1 MSVLNSILSLG
12 HKCPPKV
19 LGVRLKS
26 FCVGHALA
34 LHKLESPII
43 FGGNITLPD
52 LIEAVA
58 VCAEDP
64 SQAQRIFNSRFR
76 WILFKLWSLRLRRM
90 NLIVEKLKFE
100 KWISSQSNAPEII
113 NDSTKKSKKLSMPW
127 PERILI
133 SLMDLGFREETAL
146 RMAVM
151 DAERLV
157 LAHAEMHGQVE
168 IWSDEQEAL
177 WEYAQSNSR
186 N

>member
-1 MSVLNSILSLG
+1 LSVLNSILSLG
-12 HKCPPKV
+12 HKGPPKV
-19 LGVRLKS
+19 LGVCLKT

-34 LHKLESPII
+34 LHRLESPVI
-43 FGGNITLPD
+43 FGGSITLPD

-58 VCAEDP
+58 ICAEDP
-64 SQAQRIFNSRFR
+64 SQAERMITSRFR
-76 WILFKLWSLRLRRM
+76 WLLFKLWSFRLRRM
-90 NLIVEKLKFE
+90 NLLVEKLKFE

-113 NDSTKKSKKLSMPW
+113 HDGAKKSKKLSMPW

-146 RMAVM
+146 RMAVI

-168 IWSDEQEAL
+168 LWSEEQEAL
-177 WEYAQSNSR
+177 WEYAQSSN
-186 N
+186 